1 MKEPTPDEVMNE
13 AIKGA
18 GFTKSGEPAARN
30 IWRELLPIVEQMEKE
45 AHALGVPANEAEQ
58 GIEIALRRI
67 IGGILARH
75 RYTAALR
82 VKLNKPSRKRGRT
95 RA

>member
-13 AIKGA
+13 AIRGA
-18 GFTKSGEPAARN
+18 GFTKSGESAARN
-30 IWRELLPIVEQMEKE
+30 VWRELLPIVERMEQE
-45 AHALGVPANEAEQ
+45 AHALGIPENEAEQ

-75 RYTAALR
+75 RYAAALR
-82 VKLNKPSRKRGRT
+82 VKLNKRRRKKCG
-95 RA
+95 